1 MQIVPTD
8 NRVVVQKL
16 RFEEDTTKSGIILTT
31 KQKENSNQGKV
42 LEIGKNVKYVSVDNK
57 VVYSTNVGVEIHL
70 DAEHYVILKED
81 DILAIIK

>member
-8 NRVVVQKL
+8 NRIVVQKL

-57 VVYSTNVGVEIHL
+57 VVYSNNVGVEIHL